1 MSGTITIEG
10 VTHEWHVCITCGVVY
25 TIPQAVIANQRKEGG
40 YHTCC
45 NGHSQGWG
53 KEQSENE
60 KTRRERDQLRQK
72 LAEKDDE
79 IRAKEREAA
88 AALTNLAS
96 ERAKAAK
103 VKKRASAGI
112 CPCCNRTVGQM
123 ARHMKSKHPQFVA
136 EAVSGPAATQAA
148 KTH

>member
-1 MSGTITIEG
+1 MTGTITINNI
-10 VTHEWHVCITCGVVY
+10 VFEWHECITCGVVY
-25 TIPQAVIANQRKEGG
+25 TCPQTLIKHQRQNGG

-60 KTRRERDQLRQK
+60 KTRRERDRLRQQ
-72 LAEKDDE
+72 LAEKNDE
-79 IRAKEREAA
+79 IARQERMRKDAEGRLSQA
-88 AALTNLAS
+88 TQ
-96 ERAKAAK
+96 KAAK
-103 VKKRASAGI
+103 VKKRSSAGV

-136 EAVSGPAATQAA
+136 EAISGPAASSPT